1 MSTLNHPSLLI
12 DLGHVGPNG
21 LPMNSAP
28 WFQRELDLC
37 REWGFQLNI
46 VKDRVSL
53 TFDQE
58 QLVPYWIQQE
68 TPAIAWE
75 WLRVHGFFR
84 VNSTNNEA
92 IDLARKG
99 AASGT
104 LVYAEEQFAGRGRK
118 DRVWFSPARTG
129 LYFSIVLKPRQPV
142 QFLPLLTYVAS
153 IALVETLKNLSEIQ
167 LIPRPLDIDLKW
179 PNDVLIS
186 GKKCAGILL
195 ENIASESGSEAVV
208 VGLGINVHQG
218 SVPESLKS
226 TACCLD
232 EMAKSVVPRRQLL
245 VNFLRQFQECYLI
258 FEKGNHQELL
268 DRWKSYSSMWN
279 GVQVCISDGSESRT
293 VTTCGLNEMGALLV
307 RNPDG
312 AEETIF
318 AGDVSLIR
326 T

>member
-21 LPMNSAP
+21 LPLNSAP
-28 WFQRELDLC
+28 WLQRELELC

-46 VKDRVSL
+46 VNDRVSL
-53 TFDQE
+53 NFDQE

-84 VNSTNNEA
+84 IKSTNSEA

-118 DRVWFSPARTG
+118 DRIWFSPARAG
-129 LYFSIVLKPRQPV
+129 LYFSIVLKPLQPV
-142 QFLPLLTYVAS
+142 QFWPLLTYVTS
-153 IALVETLKNLSEIQ
+153 IALAETLKNLSDLQ
-167 LIPRPLDIDLKW
+167 LIQRPLAIELKW
-179 PNDVLIS
+179 PNDALIC

-195 ENIASESGSEAVV
+195 ENVSSESGSEAVV

-218 SVPESLKS
+218 SVPESLES
-226 TACCLD
+226 TACSLD
-232 EMAKSVVPRRQLL
+232 EMAQSFVPRRQLL
-245 VNFLRQFQECYLI
+245 VNFLRQFQECYLT
-258 FEKGNHQELL
+258 FEKGNHKELL

-279 GVQVCISDGSESRT
+279 GVQICISDGNESRFA
-293 VTTCGLNEMGALLV
+293 TTCGLNEMGALLV
-307 RNPDG
+307 RTPDG

-318 AGDVSLIR
+318 AGDVSLVRI
-326 T
+326 